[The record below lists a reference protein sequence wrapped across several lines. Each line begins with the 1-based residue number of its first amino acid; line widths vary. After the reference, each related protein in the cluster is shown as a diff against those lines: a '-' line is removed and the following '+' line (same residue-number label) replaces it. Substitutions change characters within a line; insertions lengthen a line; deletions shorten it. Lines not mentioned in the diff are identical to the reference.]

1 MTDEQLLLRYRE
13 TGDRSLFAKLVRRY
27 ERELYSYLRRFLGNA
42 ESAEDVFQQTFLQ
55 VHLKC
60 EQFQE
65 GRTFRPWLYSI
76 ATNKAIDSQR
86 RNKRHR
92 LASLNRR
99 SSTADH
105 ADAGELVDLLESQ
118 EPNPLAEADAL
129 EDREWVRHA
138 VDELPEHLRV
148 VVQLVYYQGMKYR
161 DAAEVLSIP
170 VGTVKS
176 RLHSVIVKLN
186 EAWTAS
192 YAQREF

>member
-13 TGDRSLFAKLVRRY
+13 TGDRSLFARLVRRY

-42 ESAEDVFQQTFLQ
+42 ESAEDVFQQTFLR

-60 EQFQE
+60 NQFQS
-65 GRTFRPWLYSI
+65 GRKFRPWLYSI
-76 ATNKAIDSQR
+76 ATNQAIDSQR

-99 SSTADH
+99 SSSVDQ
-105 ADAGELVDLLESQ
+105 ADAGELGDLLESQ
-118 EPNPLAEADAL
+118 EPNPFAEAAAF
-129 EDREWVRHA
+129 EDREWVRDA
-138 VDELPEHLRV
+138 VADLPEHLRV

-161 DAAEVLSIP
+161 DAAEVLGIP

-186 EAWTAS
+186 EAWNSA
-192 YAQREF
+192 YAERE